1 MSINIYE
8 KYTRL
13 FENKINPC
21 LKFYLKFLKF
31 ALCTLFYRSY
41 SLNILRI
48 LWIFIFSINLRNL
61 DRPIILLFS
70 TSQQCVIKKL
80 LTLFKKYKY

>member
-8 KYTRL
+8 KYTKL
-13 FENKINPC
+13 FENKVNSC

-31 ALCTLFYRSY
+31 ALCIYFIDH
-41 SLNILRI
+41 SLSILRI

-61 DRPIILLFS
+61 DHPIILLFL
-70 TSQQCVIKKL
+70 TSQQC
-80 LTLFKKYKY
+80 YKEIINIVQEI

>member
-8 KYTRL
+8 KYTKL
-13 FENKINPC
+13 FENKVNSC

-61 DRPIILLFS
+61 NRPIILLFL
-70 TSQQCVIKKL
+70 TSQSMC
-80 LTLFKKYKY
+80 YKEIINIVQEI